1 MAAIETAAGA
11 SASHRP
17 GAPAPEPTEA
27 EMMRAILEAAKVLHW
42 RVAHFRAA
50 RTVHGWRTP
59 VEGDP
64 GFPDAVL
71 VHPRTGRCWFVELKA
86 RRGRLTAEQERWG
99 FDLAAAGQRWIV
111 CRGRAGLTALLD
123 EMAAS

>member
-1 MAAIETAAGA
+1 
-11 SASHRP
+11 
-17 GAPAPEPTEA
+17 
-27 EMMRAILEAAKVLHW
+27 MMRAILDAAKVLHW
-42 RVAHFRAA
+42 RCAHFRAA

-59 VEGDP
+59 VEGDGA

-86 RRGRLTAEQERWG
+86 RRGRLTGEQERWG